1 MTFEGGRM
9 MKASR
14 TALIGAAASVALL
27 GTAAA
32 GFAQSPSSPQGRMI
46 EVPPGAVVLVLP
58 AGAVQAPAVD
68 AAFPFPDMP
77 SPVAMIRQMDQMM
90 ADMQRSFAN
99 PGWLDGNRP
108 IDAAMPG
115 MPQPDGAVAGVV
127 VTSFSDGHGTC
138 TQRVTYKG
146 DGSAP
151 VVQVSSTGDA
161 CSSAGVPAT
170 PSAAPEVQMPSHAA
184 PHLIQVRD
192 NARPAIPLVYAQAAQ

>member
-1 MTFEGGRM
+1 M

-14 TALIGAAASVALL
+14 NALIGAAASVALL

-32 GFAQSPSSPQGRMI
+32 GFAQSPSSQQGRVI
-46 EVPPGAVVLVLP
+46 AVPPGAVVLVLP
-58 AGAVQAPAVD
+58 AGAVQAPAFD
-68 AAFPFPDMP
+68 TAFPFPDMP

-99 PGWLDGNRP
+99 PGWLDPNRT
-108 IDAAMPG
+108 IEAAMHG
-115 MPQPDGAVAGVV
+115 MPQPGGAVAGVV

-138 TQRVTYKG
+138 TRRITYRG

-151 VVQVSSTGDA
+151 VVQVYSTGDA
-161 CSSAGVPAT
+161 CASAGVPAT
-170 PSAAPEVQMPSHAA
+170 PSATPPGAPEVQMPSHAA

-192 NARPAIPLVYAQAAQ
+192 HTRPAAPLVYAQATH